1 MTVFLY
7 NNICHTYSRVEFRDV
22 EWLSTFIAAECEN
35 VSNFRRVGQTKF
47 SKHLTISALGGI
59 NLCPFPSH
67 RSLSVL
73 PHSPV
78 NMSVCAFTGVL
89 ASGVQRLLWT
99 EASRNSRKPPE
110 HHHVIHYISILLC
123 HTYLMASIYL
133 TVQCASY
140 ILIRASSSL
149 CLRDTCTE
157 HRTATWGQ
165 SPHLTVRFCRQTTD
179 LHWNQCTQ
187 DKVRIFLFLLK
198 IKIDGGKGL
207 SPPLKVVL
215 HRTYL
220 NGLGLYNNSWNNDVL
235 LWWTIYIRMIPVEKQ
250 LTVDLRYCVNC
261 AKSLHFFFCK
271 INWCR
276 TEWGSSTRK
285 IICCCERMHMS
296 NSVMWYR
303 QHKQ

>member
-73 PHSPV
+73 PQSPV

-133 TVQCASY
+133 TVQCAS
-140 ILIRASSSL
+140 ISIFVRNKNRWRQRTIPAIESRA
-149 CLRDTCTE
+149 
-157 HRTATWGQ
+157 
-165 SPHLTVRFCRQTTD
+165 
-179 LHWNQCTQ
+179 TQ
-187 DKVRIFLFLLK
+187 DIPQLLVYTT
-198 IKIDGGKGL
+198 I
-207 SPPLKVVL
+207 
-215 HRTYL
+215 
-220 NGLGLYNNSWNNDVL
+220 NG
-235 LWWTIYIRMIPVEKQ
+235 TMM
-250 LTVDLRYCVNC
+250 
-261 AKSLHFFFCK
+261 F
-271 INWCR
+271 
-276 TEWGSSTRK
+276 
-285 IICCCERMHMS
+285 CCEERFIS
-296 NSVMWYR
+296 G
-303 QHKQ
+303 